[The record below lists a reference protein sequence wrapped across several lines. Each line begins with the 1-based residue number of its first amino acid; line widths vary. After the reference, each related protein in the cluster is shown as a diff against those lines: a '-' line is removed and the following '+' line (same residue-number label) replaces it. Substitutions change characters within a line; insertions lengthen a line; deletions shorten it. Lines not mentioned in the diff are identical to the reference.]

1 MSDYNLDIEVAS
13 RFRMEGSWGATQW
26 EKGTLRIT
34 AWVNQEKARGGFEI
48 SDVETG
54 GNRAYGSGGLWFDGN
69 SNDDYGT
76 TGVLL
81 DYDGVGS
88 LDLRILDWL
97 DDIGLIDRSPSDY
110 FRKRIIAATEKR
122 GDSQ

>member
-1 MSDYNLDIEVAS
+1 MRINLDITKES

-26 EKGTLRIT
+26 ETGTLRIT
-34 AWVNQEKARGGFEI
+34 AWVNREKMRGGFEI
-48 SDVETG
+48 YDVETR
-54 GNRAYGSGGLWFDGN
+54 GNRAYAEGGLWFAGH
-69 SNDDYGT
+69 SNDPAGGDGC
-76 TGVLL
+76 LC

-97 DDIGLIDRSPSDY
+97 DDEGLIDRSPSDY
-110 FRKRIIAATEKR
+110 FRKRIIKAAEKR